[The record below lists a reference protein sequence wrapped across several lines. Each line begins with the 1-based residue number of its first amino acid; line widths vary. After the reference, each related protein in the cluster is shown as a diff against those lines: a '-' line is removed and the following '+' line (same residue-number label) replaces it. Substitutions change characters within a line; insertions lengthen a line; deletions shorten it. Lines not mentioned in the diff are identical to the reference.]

1 MYTEKKDKIAAVF
14 SYLGWVF
21 WIAAFVIRN
30 KDDALSRHHL
40 NQGFVLSIAHIIIGV
55 FAHSHG
61 IFGLAADILG
71 FGVVLLSIQGI
82 ISALRGSSS
91 PLPVVGEI
99 QLL

>member
-40 NQGFVLSIAHIIIGV
+40 NQGFVLAIAHIIIGV
-55 FAHSHG
+55 LTHFHG
-61 IFGLAADILG
+61 FFGLAAGVLG
-71 FGVVLLSIQGI
+71 FGVALLSIQGI
-82 ISALRGSSS
+82 ISALWGSNS
-91 PLPVVGEI
+91 PLPVIGEI